1 MWLLESC
8 IKRCAPY
15 LFFLHHVSA
24 SPAFALICT
33 MSSHIDFANEV
44 PTQELPLI
52 EEPDDQDT
60 EEQPP
65 EGPPQ
70 TTNSASAEANPDEEG
85 RQDHTTTQQILN
97 DLNYACAL
105 GVA

>member
-1 MWLLESC
+1 
-8 IKRCAPY
+8 
-15 LFFLHHVSA
+15 
-24 SPAFALICT
+24 
-33 MSSHIDFANEV
+33 MSSHIDSANEV

-70 TTNSASAEANPDEEG
+70 TTDSASAEANPNEKG
-85 RQDHTTTQQILN
+85 R
-97 DLNYACAL
+97 
-105 GVA
+105 